1 MHKLTTKPTALITGA
16 SSGIGKELARV
27 HAKAGGDVILTA
39 RRKAPLES
47 LQHELHE
54 TYGIAA
60 TVMTADLTASDGCHS
75 LYNKIKAQKL
85 NVDFLINN
93 AGLGG
98 HGFFHERDLDWNLS
112 IVDLN
117 VKAIMSLTHLCLQD
131 MLTRGYG
138 KILNVGSTAAMIP
151 GPLHATYHAS
161 KAFVS
166 SFSQA
171 LANELEGTDI
181 TVTMLAPGPVD
192 TDFFDVSDMRKV
204 KAIQW
209 EMASAADVA
218 EIGYDAMMK
227 GHLLAYNDW
236 RLRFLLDWIVPLLPR
251 RKALRSVRKVF
262 DVDLKGIR

>member
-1 MHKLTTKPTALITGA
+1 MTRPMALITGA
-16 SSGIGKELARV
+16 SSGIGKELARA
-27 HAKAGGDVILTA
+27 HAMAGGDVILTA
-39 RRKAPLES
+39 RRKSPLES

-60 TVMTADLTASDGCHS
+60 AVMAVDLTDPNGCQL
-75 LYNKIKAQKL
+75 LYDNIKSQDLK
-85 NVDFLINN
+85 VDILINN
-93 AGLGG
+93 AGFGG
-98 HGFFHERDLDWNLS
+98 HGFFHERDLDWNLAM
-112 IVDLN
+112 VDLN

-131 MLTRGYG
+131 MLARGHG

-171 LANELEGTDI
+171 LANELEGTGI

-209 EMASAADVA
+209 EMASAANVA
-218 EIGYDAMMK
+218 KVGYDAMMK
-227 GHLLAYNDW
+227 GRLLAYNDW
-236 RLRFLLDWIVPLLPR
+236 RLKFLLDWIVPLLPR
-251 RKALRSVRKVF
+251 RIALRSIRKVF
-262 DVDLKGIR
+262 DVDLKGMR